1 MLSREKY
8 TEGRDDYS
16 IIPRRW
22 WKNREMKWKREGR
35 NTQLHADLA
44 DDPWRRR
51 RSVAK
56 VGGESVS
63 VGKQ

>member
-1 MLSREKY
+1 MVEKQ
-8 TEGRDDYS
+8 RD
-16 IIPRRW
+16 
-22 WKNREMKWKREGR
+22 EMEEEGR
-35 NTQLHADLA
+35 NAQLHADLA

-51 RSVAK
+51 KSVAK

>member
-1 MLSREKY
+1 ME
-8 TEGRDDYS
+8 E
-16 IIPRRW
+16 
-22 WKNREMKWKREGR
+22 EGR
-35 NTQLHADLA
+35 NAQLHADLA
-44 DDPWRRR
+44 DDPWRRRRR